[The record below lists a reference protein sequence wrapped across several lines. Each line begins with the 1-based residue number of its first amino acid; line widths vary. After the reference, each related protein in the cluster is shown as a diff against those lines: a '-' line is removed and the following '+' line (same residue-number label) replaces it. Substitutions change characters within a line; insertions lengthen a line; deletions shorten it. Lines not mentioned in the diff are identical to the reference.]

1 MDSKTGTNGF
11 WGISSQGKEF
21 LEQALLPMLMK
32 MMWLSTLAKQ
42 LRLPSQYSQL
52 QELKPV
58 LHSGLRIISTPSLIS
73 LEIMDIKKAMDLY
86 LWRGQCFKLS
96 WVLCHITIGMLQ
108 SLAQYRIFT
117 QSQEHTTWINPSS
130 WRITTKIILIWVN
143 LLLLIQITRWF
154 T

>member
-1 MDSKTGTNGF
+1 MVSKIGINGF

-58 LHSGLRIISTPSLIS
+58 LHSGLRIIFTPLQTS
-73 LEIMDIKKAMDLY
+73 LEIMDTKKDMDLY
-86 LWRGQCFKLS
+86 LWREQCFKLS

-130 WRITTKIILIWVN
+130 IRNLTQALQIWVN
-143 LLLLIQITRWF
+143 LLLVILLPEWF